1 MPTRAGE
8 TANGGVGAAARQVAE
23 HASAITRLELELAA
37 LELKRKGIALGL
49 GVGLAL
55 GAALFG
61 LLAVGFAFATLAAVF
76 ATFLSTW
83 LALLLVTGILLG
95 LAGLLGSVAI
105 GRLRKGTPPVPQ
117 HAIREAKLTGE
128 AIKR

>member
-1 MPTRAGE
+1 MPIRAGE
-8 TANGGVGAAARQVAE
+8 STNGGVGAAARQVAE

-37 LELKRKGIALGL
+37 LELKRKAVALGL
-49 GVGLAL
+49 GVGLGL

-83 LALLLVTGILLG
+83 LALLVVTGILLG
-95 LAGLLGSVAI
+95 LFGLLGAVAI

-117 HAIREAKLTGE
+117 QAIREAKLTGE